1 MKDTLSKGARQHAPD
16 AVYLVAVLWPT
27 LEAYLGVSLGDEA
40 TNVAIAL
47 LAGLAVRVREWLL

>member
-1 MKDTLSKGARQHAPD
+1 MKETIKKEARQHAPD
-16 AVYLVAVLWPT
+16 AVYLAAVALPS

-47 LAGLAVRVREWLL
+47 LAGLATRVREWLL